1 MIAARRAETNLSRL
15 IARAD
20 ECDPA
25 PRRGRYTARSRSP
38 APRRNLGFPLLTI
51 GDTLLPIIAI
61 IGSNLPVPHKTEHPP
76 LSAGA
81 RSWSTSCS
89 TSTISKPEDPREAE
103 KPRSREAEKPRSREA
118 EKPRSREAEKP
129 RSPAKLT
136 SMSTLIASKI
146 AGSRKWRLM
155 DSDATS

>member
-103 KPRSREAEKPRSREA
+103 KPRSREAEKPRS
-118 EKPRSREAEKP
+118 
-129 RSPAKLT
+129 PAKVT